1 MSTKT
6 SQQYIGAAPV
16 PDRLAAYTPSL
27 AIAALV
33 PDKLAAYTPS
43 LAIKLAVLYQG
54 QGDIVP
60 FQQLAERLG
69 VPLHQSASDTQA
81 DFFLSWRDGCL
92 KLFETGGATGRSP
105 LQKGGMAVD
114 IEPRNGEQR
123 SWPAPKDG
131 VLAQALGRKTRTVV
145 DATTGWGQDSLH
157 IFRMGYELLCIERSP
172 VMAELLADGFA
183 RLAKQDWMQRLNH
196 EPPRLLQGNAIDLL
210 ASLET
215 RPDCIYLDPMFP
227 PKRKKSALAK
237 KSMMVLRDLLGDDQD
252 KEQLF
257 EAAINAAG
265 KRVVVKSP
273 DYAEPLGGKPSQSFQ
288 GKLLRYD
295 VYLKC

>member
-1 MSTKT
+1 MTTKT
-6 SQQYIGAAPV
+6 LLQYIGAAPV
-16 PDRLAAYTPSL
+16 SDRLAAF
-27 AIAALV
+27 
-33 PDKLAAYTPS
+33 TPS

-54 QGDIVP
+54 QGDSLP
-60 FQQLAERLG
+60 FRQLAERLG
-69 VPLHQSASDTQA
+69 VPLYESLNSDNA
-81 DFFLSWRDGCL
+81 EEFFLTWRDGCL
-92 KLFETGGATGRSP
+92 KLLDRE
-105 LQKGGMAVD
+105 LLKKGGLAVD

-131 VLAQALGRKTRTVV
+131 ALAQALGRKTKTVI

-183 RLAKQDWMQRLNH
+183 RLAEQDWMQRLNL
-196 EPPRLLQGNAIDLL
+196 EPPRLLQGNAIELL
-210 ASLET
+210 ANLESP
-215 RPDCIYLDPMFP
+215 PDCIYLDPMFP

-252 KEQLF
+252 KERLF

-295 VYLKC
+295 VYLKL